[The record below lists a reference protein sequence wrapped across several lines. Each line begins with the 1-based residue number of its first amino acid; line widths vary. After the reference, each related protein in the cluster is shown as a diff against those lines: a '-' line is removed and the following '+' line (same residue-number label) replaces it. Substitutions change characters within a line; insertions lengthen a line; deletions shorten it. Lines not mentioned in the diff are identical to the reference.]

1 MEQQQQIQIKADDAT
16 LHGKYTN
23 NMQVAHTKEE
33 FALDFFN
40 ILPPAGQL
48 VSRVITNPGHFKRMV
63 NAMAQ
68 NLKQYEDK
76 FGKIEEAESPNEKR
90 IGFKTD

>member
-1 MEQQQQIQIKADDAT
+1 MEEQQIQIKADDVT
-16 LHGKYTN
+16 LQGKYTN
-23 NMQVAHTKEE
+23 NMQVTHTKEE

-48 VSRVITNPGHFKRMV
+48 VTRIITNPGHFKRMV
-63 NAMAQ
+63 NAIVQ
-68 NLKQYEDK
+68 SLKQYEDK
-76 FGKIEEAESPNEKR
+76 FGKIEQADSQDDRK